1 MIVYQSKKSQVKLVK
16 LDNKLRIIK
25 TSFNRPDALNEVKIL
40 QSINHKHIT
49 QLLQVNTKNDD
60 IVVSIFPYYSRG
72 DLFDRIHKYNM
83 PLDVKKTM
91 RQLLSATTY
100 LHERDIAHM
109 DIKPENIMFDAENN
123 VILIDFDLACF
134 TSEYTSRGIKGT
146 SEYLPPEHKISEKR
160 DPKKQDIWC
169 VGMVCYEMIFRNVT
183 RPLRIEKVKEPYLR
197 MFLKHALEPEPW
209 LRATAHELL
218 ELLS

>member
-1 MIVYQSKKSQVKLVK
+1 MIVYQSNKSQVKLVK

-25 TSFNRPDALNEVKIL
+25 TSFNRPDALNEIKML

-49 QLLQVNTKNDD
+49 QLLQVLDTKTDSYV
-60 IVVSIFPYYSRG
+60 ITTFPYYSRG
-72 DLFDRIHKYNM
+72 DLFDRIHKYKM
-83 PLDVKKTM
+83 PLDVKKIM
-91 RQLLSATTY
+91 HQLLSATTY

-109 DIKPENIMFDAENN
+109 DIKPENIMFDAKDN

-134 TSEYTSRGIKGT
+134 TSEYTSRIKGT
-146 SEYLPPEHKISEKR
+146 SEYLPPEHKIHEKR

-183 RPLRIEKVKEPYLR
+183 PPLRIEKVKEPHLR
-197 MFLKHALEPEPW
+197 MFLTHALEPDPW
-209 LRATAHELL
+209 QRATAHELL